1 MTIVPF
7 PDPPAGTPAGGEMVT
22 AAVGRYLDSI
32 KAKTTRSSYAGN
44 SPASSPAPAAATPPR
59 SFPRTTPR

>member
-1 MTIVPF
+1 MTIAPF
-7 PDPPAGTPAGGEMVT
+7 PDPPAGTPASGEIVT
-22 AAVGRYLDSI
+22 AAVDRYLDSI
-32 KAKTTRSSYAGN
+32 KTKTTRSSYAAL